1 MGRRDRI
8 ALGLGFLGGMVVGVV
23 AWSAQIERSR
33 RDLFAASAVRRMA
46 ALGSLSGRPG
56 AQTARLLAEYVEWE
70 PRPALRRRGE
80 RMLARMQADLE

>member
-8 ALGLGFLGGMVVGVV
+8 AMGMGFVGGLVLGLAG
-23 AWSAQIERSR
+23 WSAQIERSR
-33 RDLFAASAVRRMA
+33 RDLFARSPVRRMA
-46 ALGSLSGRPG
+46 ALGSLRGRPG
-56 AQTARLLAEYVEWE
+56 PRTARLLAEYVEWE